1 MTQKNLQAFS
11 LLTIENDIT
20 SKLEFNDIIDEF
32 ASKKARKKPFKNFFV
47 FLFVIL
53 QISGPSFQTFFRRFH
68 ENFLFS
74 FLTSRR
80 ILIIFRRH
88 CQ

>member
-32 ASKKARKKPFKNFFV
+32 ASKKARKKPF
-47 FLFVIL
+47 
-53 QISGPSFQTFFRRFH
+53 
-68 ENFLFS
+68 
-74 FLTSRR
+74 
-80 ILIIFRRH
+80 
-88 CQ
+88 